1 MNSNRNNAARRTMNY
16 VRMFA
21 LLTLSLTLFAQSP
34 RVQAQP
40 KDSTTTGPNRAQTY
54 QTLYLTSPAQE
65 SDARDIVTDLR
76 NMLPQ
81 AKVYYVPSQ
90 NAISMLGTSDDFALA
105 KQILSDIDRARK
117 FYRLTY
123 TITETDSGQPAGTK
137 HVTLIVASG
146 ETADL
151 KQGTRV
157 PIVTGTFG
165 AGSSSANTEVQY
177 LDVGLNIKA
186 SLSGT
191 PDDLRLHTKIEQSS
205 LADQKSGMGQQ
216 DPVIHQTT
224 LEGMSTLVPGKPS
237 VLESL
242 DSPSTNR
249 HMEIQVSFEPVG

>member
-1 MNSNRNNAARRTMNY
+1 MNY

-34 RVQAQP
+34 GAQAQP
-40 KDSTTTGPNRAQTY
+40 KDSRTPEPNPSQTY

-105 KQILSDIDRARK
+105 KQILSDIDRTRK

-123 TITETDSGQPAGTK
+123 TITETDSGQPAATR

-157 PIVTGTFG
+157 PIVTGTVG
-165 AGSSSANTEVQY
+165 AGTSNASTEVQY

-186 SLSGT
+186 SLAGT

-205 LADQKSGMGQQ
+205 LADQKSGMGEQ

-224 LEGMSTLVPGKPS
+224 LEGMSTLTPGKPS
-237 VLESL
+237 VLESM
-242 DSPSTNR
+242 DTPGATR
-249 HMEIQVSFEPVG
+249 HTEIQVSYEPVG

>member
-34 RVQAQP
+34 RAQAQP
-40 KDSTTTGPNRAQTY
+40 TDSRPAGSNPAQTY

-65 SDARDIVTDLR
+65 SDAREIVTDLR

-90 NAISMLGTSDDFALA
+90 NAISMLGTSGDFVLA

-123 TITETDSGQPAGTK
+123 TITETDSGQPVATR
-137 HVTLIVASG
+137 HVTLIVAAG

-151 KQGTRV
+151 KQGTRM
-157 PIVTGTFG
+157 PIVTGSFDNGT
-165 AGSSSANTEVQY
+165 SNANTQVQY
-177 LDVGLNIKA
+177 LDVGLNIRQSEALLLLYQA
-186 SLSGT
+186 SAPEVLLKGWNHSGRFAYRSGQVA
-191 PDDLRLHTKIEQSS
+191 PGDLAALK
-205 LADQKSGMGQQ
+205 LQK
-216 DPVIHQTT
+216 
-224 LEGMSTLVPGKPS
+224 
-237 VLESL
+237 
-242 DSPSTNR
+242 R
-249 HMEIQVSFEPVG
+249 H